1 VLQDAGIKLTSVAS
15 HTYSKSA
22 RAMLEA
28 LLSGVTDPEQLAE
41 LAKSR
46 MRAKIPRLR
55 EPLASRSTSPAR
67 LASSSSRLAVAR
79 RQRLGVQLR
88 VLGLEVDR
96 KPVPAQRVA
105 AYRADRRHHQA
116 SRCSISAG
124 W

>member
-1 VLQDAGIKLTSVAS
+1 MLTSVAS

-55 EPLASRSTSPAR
+55 EALASRFTSPAR

-88 VLGLEVDR
+88 VLDSRSTESPCRRSVSPHTEPID
-96 KPVPAQRVA
+96 ATT
-105 AYRADRRHHQA
+105 RHHVA
-116 SRCSISAG
+116 RLAAG

>member
-46 MRAKIPRLR
+46 MRPKIPQLR
-55 EPLASRSTSPAR
+55 EALASALRSNITASWWRSCSRTSTRSTPRSR
-67 LASSSSRLAVAR
+67 TSTSAST
-79 RQRLGVQLR
+79 
-88 VLGLEVDR
+88 
-96 KPVPAQRVA
+96 
-105 AYRADRRHHQA
+105 
-116 SRCSISAG
+116 
-124 W
+124 

>member
-1 VLQDAGIKLTSVAS
+1 MLQDAGIKLTSVAS

-55 EPLASRSTSPAR
+55 EALASRFT
-67 LASSSSRLAVAR
+67 SRLAWLRAAR
-79 RQRLGVQLR
+79 DL
-88 VLGLEVDR
+88 
-96 KPVPAQRVA
+96 P
-105 AYRADRRHHQA
+105 
-116 SRCSISAG
+116 SRDG
-124 W
+124 ND